1 MIETIRIPPQ
11 NLAAER
17 SVLGAVLLF
26 NDAIDAIDLRPEEF
40 YSVENQVIFATVRE
54 MWSTGCRAID
64 GVTLV
69 EALRKRGKLEVS
81 GGSGHIADLLDA
93 VPHASH
99 ARYYANIVRQKS
111 LQRNVINVCSDAI
124 EKAYSGE
131 FDEMIADL
139 DSKLLGIR
147 EASTSGDI
155 VTMADAVDALEE
167 RERNPAAIHSTG
179 LVDLDRQIRGG
190 LRDGQFMIVGGRPGS
205 GKSVLAGQIANAFAD
220 RGEPALIV
228 SLEMDRAEMAER
240 YDKSIDRRTLR
251 GLPIYMVDSAYEAGR
266 IASLIRLA
274 KRKHNI
280 QIAVLDYLQL
290 TESEDRKASRER
302 QVAEVSR
309 MMKRLAGEL
318 KIPVVAACQLNR
330 NNDREQRM
338 PRLSDLRESGS
349 IEQDADIVLLLHQG
363 DNGANAIVA
372 KQRNGC
378 TGVVPLTF
386 RGDLFRFE
394 NHSNGFAF
402 GSDTR

>member
-1 MIETIRIPPQ
+1 MIRIPPQ
-11 NLAAER
+11 NLDAER
-17 SVLGAVLLF
+17 SVLGSLLLF
-26 NDAIDAIDLRPEEF
+26 NDAIDAIDLRPDEF
-40 YSVENQVIFATVRE
+40 YRVEHQTIFTAVRD

-69 EALRKRGKLEVS
+69 EALTNRGELEAA
-81 GGSGHIADLLDA
+81 GGAECIAELLDT

-99 ARYYANIVRQKS
+99 ARYYASIVRQKS
-111 LQRNVINVCSDAI
+111 QQRRVIYACTDAI

-131 FDEMIADL
+131 SDEVIAEL
-139 DSKLLGIR
+139 DSDLLSIR

-155 VTMADAVDALEE
+155 VSIADAVNALEE

-179 LVDLDRQIRGG
+179 LVDLDQQIRGG
-190 LRDGQFMIVGGRPGS
+190 LRDGQLTIVGGRPGS
-205 GKSVLAGQIANAFAD
+205 GKSVLTGQIAKSFAD

-251 GLPIYMVDSAYEAGR
+251 GLPIYLVDSAYEAGR

-274 KRKHNI
+274 KRKYNI

-290 TESEDRKASRER
+290 TESDDRKASRER

-330 NNDREQRM
+330 NNDKEQRL

-349 IEQDADIVLLLHQG
+349 IEQDADIVVLLHR
-363 DNGANAIVA
+363 DELEAKAIVA
-372 KQRNGC
+372 KHRNGC

-386 RGDLFRFE
+386 NGDVFRFE
-394 NHSNGFAF
+394 NRAVNVSF
-402 GSDTR
+402 GSDSL